1 MHSSYNLIDPTTVI
15 AKLTNLHGIHLLL
28 AQNREDA
35 SKNADPILVM
45 EGRKSS
51 KTQRSYG
58 EAPRSLQS
66 SPIPPSTSSVSR
78 PQYKDRV
85 RSAPLGVLQSE
96 QQQWQGTS
104 QQPFA
109 SKTRRGS
116 QCLELGPTFLG
127 PLSAPVLSESVAHI
141 QYHGSGGLVMIPCL

>member
-1 MHSSYNLIDPTTVI
+1 MNSSYNLIDPATVI
-15 AKLTNLHGIHLLL
+15 AKLTNPHGIHVLL

-51 KTQRSYG
+51 KTQWSYG
-58 EAPRSLQS
+58 EAPSSLQS
-66 SPIPPSTSSVSR
+66 SPVPPSTSSASR
-78 PQYKDRV
+78 PQYKERV

-96 QQQWQGTS
+96 EQQWQGTS

-116 QCLELGPTFLG
+116 QSSDLGPAFLG
-127 PLSAPVLSESVAHI
+127 PLSAPVLSESAAHL
-141 QYHGSGGLVMIPCL
+141 QYYGSGGNVMIPCL